1 MSSATDRTVPPLIVS
16 DTDDPRVVAAAAT
29 EDYTLHVTPLSWRM
43 GRLSLAS
50 VWWGLASAMFWLI
63 LGALVALTVGT
74 VDAIIGMVLAAV
86 VYGAIN
92 AVFARYAAR
101 TGLTSNLFSRALFG
115 THGSIIAPILLPA
128 TAIYFACFEV
138 SVIAQYTRP
147 SRSGT
152 RPNRSPRPQVSP
164 AAPSRSTGVRVTP
177 RQAEYPE

>member
-138 SVIAQYTRP
+138 SVIATSSP
-147 SRSGT
+147 SW
-152 RPNRSPRPQVSP
+152 
-164 AAPSRSTGVRVTP
+164 
-177 RQAEYPE
+177 